1 MTDVTDW
8 ANPGAN
14 VMDDLARERA
24 ARDTLEA
31 AAAKATAHV
40 LAQDEWDIGSHGER
54 VQART
59 SWEEHHAAKRG
70 APPANYVEVLPESA
84 VRIARE
90 CDRIKA
96 FLIEKNLSYGNSAL
110 EPVRIFSDASPV
122 EQLLVRIDDKL
133 SRKKRGRPFQGDNDR
148 VDLIGYLI
156 LLGLALAEDES

>member
-1 MTDVTDW
+1 MKNMPSEGRKGTLDASGDESGV
-8 ANPGAN
+8 
-14 VMDDLARERA
+14 VM
-24 ARDTLEA
+24 
-31 AAAKATAHV
+31 
-40 LAQDEWDIGSHGER
+40 GGHGEKVLR
-54 VQART
+54 RAVPLFAEGKV
-59 SWEEHHAAKRG
+59 S
-70 APPANYVEVLPESA
+70 PLPESA

-156 LLGLALAEDES
+156 LLGLAEEDG